1 MQRKSPIQ
9 SFTGVDLKEAETVL
23 SPQPGQM
30 AKPRTE
36 ETRAGAARSTSQSR
50 YRTSRLQRRVFAS
63 AANFPRPVIGG
74 HHQPPNPLPSF
85 AAPSPNW
92 KGADEPALEFRS

>member
-30 AKPRTE
+30 AKPRTKPPD
-36 ETRAGAARSTSQSR
+36 APAAKSVVLTTARPQA
-50 YRTSRLQRRVFAS
+50 AS
-63 AANFPRPVIGG
+63 AVQLCEND
-74 HHQPPNPLPSF
+74 PS
-85 AAPSPNW
+85 
-92 KGADEPALEFRS
+92 